1 MEAYLDNSA
10 TTQCSQAAADLMMQL
25 LRVDYGNPSSLHN
38 RGMDAENYVK
48 EARRKIAATLKV
60 QEKEMQA

>member
-10 TTQCSQAAADLMMQL
+10 TTQCSQEAADLMMRL

-38 RGMDAENYVK
+38 RVWKPKTMQKKQENGS
-48 EARRKIAATLKV
+48 RRHSR
-60 QEKEMQA
+60 